1 MLFAYP
7 SLAITPTSFQVIW
20 SCPKVIVSEKS
31 VIKIVKNCKAGIS
44 NDTGCGHLIS
54 STGTPTLT
62 LFGPTDSEKFSPI
75 GNPLHVSI
83 SSQKTFKSKNIN
95 AIPVNLV
102 LRKLKTII
110 DY

>member
-1 MLFAYP
+1 ME
-7 SLAITPTSFQVIW
+7 T
-20 SCPKVIVSEKS
+20 
-31 VIKIVKNCKAGIS
+31 IKIVKNCKAGIS

-83 SSQKTFKSKNIN
+83 SSQKNFKSKNIN